1 MFDNAR
7 KILYNSKA
15 NPIISIGGVRK
26 WQYPREKH
34 LRPESV
40 NWKLSKPNLV
50 ECPHCHE
57 LKKPHQVCGNC
68 GYYDNEEVVS
78 KVEKKAD

>member
-1 MFDNAR
+1 MTLSQNFCEELSQWLYYIINARKMFDNTR

-40 NWKLSKPNLV
+40 PGRRIGS
-50 ECPHCHE
+50 
-57 LKKPHQVCGNC
+57 
-68 GYYDNEEVVS
+68 
-78 KVEKKAD
+78 